1 MKKFNWEDFAEGK
14 IVVKFSSKEE
24 IKDFCENAFIR
35 EFKFY
40 NKRTK
45 IKDMTKRNGGLN
57 NGGNQVNRSE
67 F

>member
-45 IKDMTKRNGGLN
+45 DNVKYYGETSYNI
-57 NGGNQVNRSE
+57 
-67 F
+67 